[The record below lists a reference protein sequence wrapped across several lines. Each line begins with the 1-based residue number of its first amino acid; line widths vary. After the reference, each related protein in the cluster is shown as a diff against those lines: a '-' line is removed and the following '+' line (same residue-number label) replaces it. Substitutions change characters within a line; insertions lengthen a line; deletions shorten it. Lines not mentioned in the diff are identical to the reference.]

1 MKDNNELANSFSNIQ
16 AEIKEI
22 NKLIKQIVKIAL
34 SYKKKDYEDI
44 KKEIYQILKN
54 CKINL
59 ENIKNNSN
67 ETLLHI
73 LGKEGKYEP
82 VKLIVD
88 NYIELLGINETFFNW
103 FCLEN
108 NEHLSILEIVCEKD
122 NIKLINYIYEII
134 SKTTEDRFRLKEKR
148 NNIFHL
154 AAKGNNSYAVIFFY
168 EKLQNYFKEQL
179 IIDFPNQYDVTPLHY
194 ACYYGSKEVIDLL
207 LDLGANIKA
216 IDSDGNT
223 CLHYAVKSKSIRA
236 VKKLLVRGAKK
247 NVKNKEGKTPFNIA
261 FDLKKYEL
269 SDILKDFTFKEKC
282 FSKIDEI
289 KPIKGGRNNIL
300 LLLTVIFILLF
311 KFCYMIRIM
320 GYKIGKN
327 QMFFFPLMSELISSK
342 LRYHEYEQLKHLMNY
357 TYFFDIYYNNN
368 YLYSREISDC
378 FKNTN
383 LMEKNGEFFLGLI
396 NLFTIFIDLFLL
408 FLIIKFIC
416 FSKNIFEKKKIK
428 HREPL
433 SKLFDNGTYVCVKC
447 RIPKLK
453 GTVHCI
459 VCNACCKDFDHHCFW
474 LNRCISKRNLKLFKL
489 FLILLFL
496 FCIGNIYFSISNLI
510 SFFISDDNFEN
521 NNNETIECNLL
532 HIKITKN
539 TCDFI
544 KNHKYIMFSNY
555 SLFFIIF
562 IFLGLGSLYTL
573 IFQVIPV
580 VKFIFFKK
588 NKGLILNDFESSLI
602 DQSQINSLYDVHNI
616 SSI

>member
-510 SFFISDDNFEN
+510 SFFISDDNFKN
-521 NNNETIECNLL
+521 NDETIECNLL

-544 KNHKYIMFSNY
+544 KNHKYFMFFNY

>member
-378 FKNTN
+378 FKNTT

-416 FSKNIFEKKKIK
+416 FSKNIFEKKK
-428 HREPL
+428 
-433 SKLFDNGTYVCVKC
+433 N
-447 RIPKLK
+447 
-453 GTVHCI
+453 
-459 VCNACCKDFDHHCFW
+459 
-474 LNRCISKRNLKLFKL
+474 
-489 FLILLFL
+489 
-496 FCIGNIYFSISNLI
+496 
-510 SFFISDDNFEN
+510 
-521 NNNETIECNLL
+521 
-532 HIKITKN
+532 
-539 TCDFI
+539 
-544 KNHKYIMFSNY
+544 
-555 SLFFIIF
+555 
-562 IFLGLGSLYTL
+562 
-573 IFQVIPV
+573 
-580 VKFIFFKK
+580 
-588 NKGLILNDFESSLI
+588 
-602 DQSQINSLYDVHNI
+602 
-616 SSI
+616 

>member
-474 LNRCISKRNLKLFKL
+474 LNRCISKRNLKLFKF

-496 FCIGNIYFSISNLI
+496 GNIYFSISNLI
-510 SFFISDDNFEN
+510 SFFISDDNFKN
-521 NNNETIECNLL
+521 NDETIECNLL

-544 KNHKYIMFSNY
+544 KNHKYFMFFNY

>member
-433 SKLFDNGTYVCVKC
+433 SKLFDNGIYVCVKC
-447 RIPKLK
+447 RIPKIK

-521 NNNETIECNLL
+521 NGETIECNLL

-544 KNHKYIMFSNY
+544 KNHKYFMFSNY

>member
-510 SFFISDDNFEN
+510 SFFISDDNFKN
-521 NNNETIECNLL
+521 NDETIECNLL

-544 KNHKYIMFSNY
+544 KNHKYFMFSNY

>member
-103 FCLEN
+103 FRLEN

-261 FDLKKYEL
+261 FDLKKFEL

-289 KPIKGGRNNIL
+289 KTIKGVRNNIII
-300 LLLTVIFILLF
+300 LLTVIF
-311 KFCYMIRIM
+311 K
-320 GYKIGKN
+320 
-327 QMFFFPLMSELISSK
+327 
-342 LRYHEYEQLKHLMNY
+342 
-357 TYFFDIYYNNN
+357 
-368 YLYSREISDC
+368 
-378 FKNTN
+378 
-383 LMEKNGEFFLGLI
+383 
-396 NLFTIFIDLFLL
+396 
-408 FLIIKFIC
+408 
-416 FSKNIFEKKKIK
+416 
-428 HREPL
+428 
-433 SKLFDNGTYVCVKC
+433 
-447 RIPKLK
+447 
-453 GTVHCI
+453 
-459 VCNACCKDFDHHCFW
+459 
-474 LNRCISKRNLKLFKL
+474 
-489 FLILLFL
+489 
-496 FCIGNIYFSISNLI
+496 
-510 SFFISDDNFEN
+510 
-521 NNNETIECNLL
+521 
-532 HIKITKN
+532 
-539 TCDFI
+539 
-544 KNHKYIMFSNY
+544 
-555 SLFFIIF
+555 
-562 IFLGLGSLYTL
+562 
-573 IFQVIPV
+573 
-580 VKFIFFKK
+580 
-588 NKGLILNDFESSLI
+588 
-602 DQSQINSLYDVHNI
+602 
-616 SSI
+616 

>member
-261 FDLKKYEL
+261 YDLKKYEL

-447 RIPKLK
+447 RIPKIK

-510 SFFISDDNFEN
+510 SFFISDDNFKN
-521 NNNETIECNLL
+521 NDETIECNLL

-544 KNHKYIMFSNY
+544 KNHKYFMFSNY

>member
-1 MKDNNELANSFSNIQ
+1 M
-16 AEIKEI
+16 
-22 NKLIKQIVKIAL
+22 
-34 SYKKKDYEDI
+34 
-44 KKEIYQILKN
+44 
-54 CKINL
+54 
-59 ENIKNNSN
+59 
-67 ETLLHI
+67 
-73 LGKEGKYEP
+73 
-82 VKLIVD
+82 
-88 NYIELLGINETFFNW
+88 
-103 FCLEN
+103 
-108 NEHLSILEIVCEKD
+108 
-122 NIKLINYIYEII
+122 
-134 SKTTEDRFRLKEKR
+134 
-148 NNIFHL
+148 
-154 AAKGNNSYAVIFFY
+154 
-168 EKLQNYFKEQL
+168 QNYFKEQL

-510 SFFISDDNFEN
+510 SFFISDDNFKN
-521 NNNETIECNLL
+521 NDETIECNLL

-544 KNHKYIMFSNY
+544 KNHKYFMFSNY

>member
-447 RIPKLK
+447 RIPKIK

-510 SFFISDDNFEN
+510 SFFISDDNFKN
-521 NNNETIECNLL
+521 NDETIECNLL

-544 KNHKYIMFSNY
+544 KNHKYFMFFNY

>member
-447 RIPKLK
+447 RIPKIK

-521 NNNETIECNLL
+521 NDETIECNLL

-544 KNHKYIMFSNY
+544 KNHKYFMFSNY